1 MLLLAGRRC
10 NIHLVMVMV
19 AGAAD
24 GGVVDRKNKKNKRGE
39 VMNQTNDTFWRQ
51 SLPPTQNSN
60 CKFKICLV
68 LF

>member
-24 GGVVDRKNKKNKRGE
+24 GGVVDRKNKKKQEGRGDESNKRHILAPIA
-39 VMNQTNDTFWRQ
+39 
-51 SLPPTQNSN
+51 SPHP
-60 CKFKICLV
+60 KFK
-68 LF
+68 F